1 MERATLNT
9 PVSTDP
15 RMVRAIDG
23 MLGLYKACYEITAEL
38 RKNMVVKEPDAPYG
52 MPSNPEPTPD
62 HLKQAL
68 LAAAKGLN
76 EWNGWWVLGGGLAVN
91 YYGRQRATKDVD
103 FFCVADREQLQP
115 ILNALAKYDVRSHSL
130 EGPSFMPPD
139 GFWYFVPLQ
148 FGLPDALPVNV
159 DLLISTHEFMGM
171 IHTTGIETE
180 VFGTRV
186 RLIGAEALMVLKLQA
201 YRDRDKADVHD
212 ILKNRPSVNQELLQA
227 WIKRFKLGRRFS
239 AIEKKVAN
247 QSKRLG

>member
-52 MPSNPEPTPD
+52 IPSNPEPTPD
-62 HLKQAL
+62 HLKLAL

-91 YYGRQRATKDVD
+91 YYGRQRATADVD
-103 FFCVADREQLQP
+103 FLLLESKD
-115 ILNALAKYDVRSHSL
+115 NLAPVMKTLTRHGVCAHTM

-139 GFWYFVPLQ
+139 ALWWWEPLQ
-148 FGLPDALPVNV
+148 FGVIDAGPVNV
-159 DLLISTHEFMGM
+159 DLLVAHHELMAW
-171 IHTTGIETE
+171 IHASGRETDF
-180 VFGTRV
+180 FGTRV
-186 RLIGAEALMVLKLQA
+186 RLIGVESLLVLKIQA
-201 YRDRDKADVHD
+201 FRPKDQMD
-212 ILKNRPSVNQELLQA
+212 IEEILRSQKQIDFDLLHA
-227 WIKRFKLGRRFS
+227 WLDRFKVRERLQEIQKRIQR
-239 AIEKKVAN
+239 
-247 QSKRLG
+247 QPRRLG